1 MEIKLDKTQNELWW
15 TTFGRWLEE
24 EIEEVKNDPRL
35 LEKEKE
41 KKLEKLW
48 LEYLVSSRLDFQT

>member
-1 MEIKLDKTQNELWW
+1 MEIKLDKTQNEFWW

-35 LEKEKE
+35 FEKEKE

>member
-1 MEIKLDKTQNELWW
+1 MEIKLDKTQNELWC